1 MMNRN
6 IFKAHLK
13 ELLKQLSNKKNQTI
27 KEKKARLL
35 ISIQTQV
42 EMCNLLN
49 RMFDKDYSNEKI
61 FFSEVQAF
69 VLLDEFKQAINLV
82 KEELKR
88 VNSVCSITT
97 EEHV

>member
-49 RMFDKDYSNEKI
+49 TMFDKDYSNEKI

-88 VNSVCSITT
+88 VNSVCNITT

>member
-1 MMNRN
+1 MNRN

-49 RMFDKDYSNEKI
+49 RMSDKDYSNEKN
-61 FFSEVQAF
+61 FFSKVQAL
-69 VLLDEFKQAINLV
+69 VLLDEFKQAINFV

-88 VNSVCSITT
+88 VNSACNIAT